1 MASRAIDNRLHF
13 DLDLS
18 PAANSVINRVAIQRR
33 LDPGQVLARAIAL
46 LDLEDKARTTGGSL
60 AVVDS
65 ESNIVS
71 EIS

>member
-1 MASRAIDNRLHF
+1 MASLATDTFHF

-18 PAANSVINRVAIQRR
+18 PAANSVITRVARQRQ

-46 LDLEDKARTTGGSL
+46 LDLEDKAQTTGGAL
-60 AVVDS
+60 AVVDH
-65 ESNIVS
+65 ENNIVS